1 MAGLAGGE
9 PSLLA
14 SQEPE
19 RAAVAFMAI
28 PDRAAVNAMRWFASY
43 GIRVQYIRRRRRR
56 AKTLRIGPDSR
67 IPLSTSG

>member
-14 SQEPE
+14 SQEE

-43 GIRVQYIRRRRRR
+43 IVFGISAGAAAARRRW
-56 AKTLRIGPDSR
+56 IGPDSR